1 MQHYFV
7 RQFIGFILSFLVCTT
22 LHAQPLKQIATEKGM
37 LPNSYPI
44 HGSDLLWKQELEV
57 REFVAQHPEALQSS
71 ALHKTA
77 WTFGVGSAKSWY
89 ADNLITRNNSDRY
102 QISSTCRAVGINC
115 YIFVED
121 SSWNTHVNQAAVD
134 SIRIYFDSKT
144 PANPSKGIFTT
155 DTSAFGNPPDVDH
168 DPKIIILLLNIKD
181 GYSGSGGF
189 AEGYFYSFN
198 EVNPLTPGYSTSNFA
213 EMFYID
219 TNPLDLMT
227 SEGLASGIS
236 TLAHEFQHMIHFNYA
251 SLINGK
257 SNGDLTFIDEGCSV
271 LAEVNCGFPI
281 YNPILYANEPN
292 HYLFDWRS
300 GDMTHVLNDYSRAAR
315 FFVYMR
321 DQVGMSLF
329 KNIVASPLY
338 GVPQIDAGFQVIA
351 SSFRF
356 ADILKNWF
364 VANILDDRTFD
375 TKYGY
380 LYPNLPKSVEHTF
393 YNPTVVLTT
402 DTVQN
407 YAVEYL
413 AFKNGS
419 QLRTTITCSN
429 SALVVKAVE
438 IGPSSKRVLDVTN
451 GVEFYE
457 PEFGTTYSEV
467 HFIIMNTSP
476 TTQYTYTYAA
486 SGTGGNAVELK
497 YDLTEPTGYLSG
509 AIGDT
514 VCVWFNGVPDG
525 KLDSVRVALRRAGMM
540 TGGVWTYTGVV
551 QPSPLGA
558 PLAVPVTVTVTQTP
572 SYPYPVPWPNWGTI
586 DLRTKNIDASKAFA
600 VAFIDQGDYATQPRV
615 MVTES
620 PLPGEITSLT
630 YSHASSSP
638 NWYYPTS
645 NDTGDSVYTYLIRA
659 YVSIDTSGE
668 KQNVEL
674 TPASFVLEQNYPNPF
689 NPTTTIKFQISS
701 KGFVT
706 LKIYDMIGREVAT
719 LVNGFQETGIHDV
732 KFDASNLP
740 SGVYLYRITAGT
752 YAETRK
758 LVLIK

>member
-7 RQFIGFILSFLVCTT
+7 RQFIVFILGFLVCTT
-22 LHAQPLKQIATEKGM
+22 LHAQPLEQIAIEKSM
-37 LPNSYPI
+37 PPKSYPI

-57 REFVAQHPEALQSS
+57 RKFVAEHPEALKSNT
-71 ALHKTA
+71 LRKTA
-77 WTFGVGSAKSWY
+77 WTFTVGSTKSWY
-89 ADNLITRNNSDRY
+89 ADNLITHNNSDRY
-102 QISSTCRAVGINC
+102 QVPSTCRAVGINC

-144 PANPSKGIFTT
+144 PANPSKGIFAT

-189 AEGYFYSFN
+189 VEGYFYSFN
-198 EVNPLTPGYSTSNFA
+198 EVNPSQPGYSTSNFA

-219 TNPLDLMT
+219 TNPLNLAT
-227 SEGLASGIS
+227 PGGLASGIS

-257 SNGDLTFIDEGCSV
+257 SGGDLTFIDEGCSV

-281 YNPILYANEPN
+281 YNPVLYANEPN
-292 HYLFDWRS
+292 HYLLDWRPD
-300 GDMTHVLNDYSRAAR
+300 DMTAVLNDYSRAAR

-338 GVPQIDAGFQVIA
+338 GVPQIDAGFQAIA

-364 VANILDDRTFD
+364 VANILDDRSINPL
-375 TKYGY
+375 YGY
-380 LYPNLPKSVEHTF
+380 IYPGLPKSHGRLYF
-393 YNPTVVLTT
+393 NPTVTLTT

-407 YAVEYL
+407 YAVQYL
-413 AFKNGS
+413 DFKSGS

-429 SALVVKAVE
+429 SALLVKAVE

-467 HFIIMNTSP
+467 HFVIMNTSP
-476 TTQYTYTYAA
+476 NTQYTYTYAA
-486 SGTGGNAVELK
+486 SGISSGVVELK

-514 VCVWFNGVPDG
+514 VCVWFNGVTGG

-558 PLAVPVTVTVTQTP
+558 PLAVPVTATVTQTP

-600 VAFIDQGDYATQPRV
+600 VAFIDQGDYTTQPRV
-615 MVTES
+615 MITES
-620 PLPGEITSLT
+620 SLPSEITSLT
-630 YSHASSSP
+630 YSNASSSP

-645 NDTGDSVYTYLIRA
+645 NDAGDSVFTYLIRA

-668 KQNVEL
+668 KQNIEL
-674 TPASFVLEQNYPNPF
+674 TPASFILAQNYPNPF
-689 NPTTTIKFQISS
+689 NPSTTIKFQIPS

-706 LKIYDMIGREVAT
+706 LKIYDIIGREVAT
-719 LVNGFQETGIHDV
+719 LVNGFQEAGNYTV
-732 KFDASNLP
+732 QWSAANLS
-740 SGVYLYRITAGT
+740 SGVYWYRLTAGT
-752 YAETRK
+752 FVQTNK
-758 LVLIK
+758 MLLLK